1 MKTRA
6 TREKRRVWF
15 PVDKDG
21 EPHEQNP
28 DDGCGGFIHHLQT
41 VTFYYVTSDGKKPSK
56 DGSNILEGSAARKKD
71 KENKIGK
78 DWQQTFDLVYREF
91 HLPVEKGGCDGKW
104 SILEKKVY
112 QLEEP
117 DFCVLGQKWRSM
129 YGNQKR
135 KEEKE
140 MELIDREEKRQEIIQ
155 KIFEFQKKLL
165 LEQSPK
171 KIKKI
176 KKPKKHKKKIK
187 FIDNPARTPPSRN
200 KGRKYQEF
208 PRRRRCTKSK

>member
-41 VTFYYVTSDGKKPSK
+41 VTFYYVTSDGKNPSK
-56 DGSNILEGSAARKKD
+56 DGSNILEGSEARKKD

-78 DWQQTFDLVYREF
+78 NWQQTFDLVYREF
-91 HLPVEKGGCDGKW
+91 HLPVDKGGCDGEW

-129 YGNQKR
+129 YGKQKR

-140 MELIDREEKRQEIIQ
+140 MDLIVLEQKRQEII
-155 KIFEFQKKLL
+155 KTIFEFQKKLL
-165 LEQSPK
+165 LEQSST
-171 KIKKI
+171 KIKKQ
-176 KKPKKHKKKIK
+176 KKQNKKYK
-187 FIDNPARTPPSRN
+187 FIENPERTPPSRN
-200 KGRKYQEF
+200 KRRKYKEF
-208 PRRRRCTKSK
+208 PRRR